1 MKHRVPTTSGAS
13 WRPEAS
19 LVASARTNTAIAI
32 AAVDD
37 AAADRMEEIHS
48 ICRVASDFGAFGRK
62 HRSPLKDYLPFWR
75 FRDERER

>member
-19 LVASARTNTAIAI
+19 LVASARTSTATAI

-48 ICRVASDFGAFGRK
+48 ICRVASHFCCFWTKTSIA
-62 HRSPLKDYLPFWR
+62 LKGLPPFLAL
-75 FRDERER
+75 